1 MTDQENDQ
9 QKPTLQ
15 LAWDY
20 VAKLHE
26 ISGGEPLL
34 HYRSALNA
42 RI

>member
-26 ISGGEPLL
+26 ISGAKIESSL
-34 HYRSALNA
+34 
-42 RI
+42 